1 MHPQTCYAGQI
12 GLCHAKIENIPKK
25 FFCHDQQR
33 LGGHSCYEGGIEHM
47 GGPPVPPPLGKTLQ
61 TMRIQSR
68 APAYGCVIT
77 LLLASTVSGDQCLHV
92 EYNRLS
98 FLISSIFLLKD
109 SHLANF
115 LLTSEFSRD
124 TKL

>member
-1 MHPQTCYAGQI
+1 MVKLAFVMQKLKTYLKIFFAMINKDWADTAVMRGAYSTWEVPQ
-12 GLCHAKIENIPKK
+12 
-25 FFCHDQQR
+25 
-33 LGGHSCYEGGIEHM
+33 
-47 GGPPVPPPLGKTLQ
+47 PPSPLGKTLQ
-61 TMRIQSR
+61 TMRNQSR
-68 APAYGCVIT
+68 APAYGCVIIS
-77 LLLASTVSGDQCLHV
+77 LLASTVSGDQCLHV

-98 FLISSIFLLKD
+98 FLFSSFFSLKD

>member
-12 GLCHAKIENIPKK
+12 SLCHAKIENIPKT
-25 FFCHDQQR
+25 FFAMINKDWGDTAVMR
-33 LGGHSCYEGGIEHM
+33 GGIEHM
-47 GGPPVPPPLGKTLQ
+47 GGPPSPPLGKTQQ
-61 TMRIQSR
+61 TMRNQSR

-77 LLLASTVSGDQCLHV
+77 SLLASTVSGDQCLHV

-98 FLISSIFLLKD
+98 FLFSSIFLLKD

-115 LLTSEFSRD
+115 C
-124 TKL
+124 

>member
-1 MHPQTCYAGQI
+1 
-12 GLCHAKIENIPKK
+12 
-25 FFCHDQQR
+25 
-33 LGGHSCYEGGIEHM
+33 M
-47 GGPPVPPPLGKTLQ
+47 GDPPVPPTRETLQ
-61 TMRIQSR
+61 TMRNQSR
-68 APAYGCVIT
+68 APWLCYHGCVIIS
-77 LLLASTVSGDQCLHV
+77 LLSSTVSGDQCLHV

-98 FLISSIFLLKD
+98 FLFSSIFLLKD

>member
-1 MHPQTCYAGQI
+1 MLVKLAFVMQKLKTY
-12 GLCHAKIENIPKK
+12 PKN
-25 FFCHDQQR
+25 FCHDQQR
-33 LGGHSCYEGGIEHM
+33 LGGHSCYDGGIEHM
-47 GGPPVPPPLGKTLQ
+47 GVPPAPPLGKTLQ
-61 TMRIQSR
+61 TMHNQSR

-77 LLLASTVSGDQCLHV
+77 SLLASTVSGDQCLHV
-92 EYNRLS
+92 EYKRLS
-98 FLISSIFLLKD
+98 FLLSSIFLLKD

>member
-1 MHPQTCYAGQI
+1 
-12 GLCHAKIENIPKK
+12 
-25 FFCHDQQR
+25 
-33 LGGHSCYEGGIEHM
+33 M
-47 GGPPVPPPLGKTLQ
+47 GGLPVPPLGKTLQ
-61 TMRIQSR
+61 TIHNQSR
-68 APAYGCVIT
+68 APAYGSVIIS
-77 LLLASTVSGDQCLHV
+77 LLASTVSGDQCLHV

-98 FLISSIFLLKD
+98 FLFSSTVSLLKD

>member
-1 MHPQTCYAGQI
+1 MVKLAFVMQKLKTY
-12 GLCHAKIENIPKK
+12 LKI
-25 FFCHDQQR
+25 FFAMINKDWADTAVMR
-33 LGGHSCYEGGIEHM
+33 GAYS
-47 GGPPVPPPLGKTLQ
+47 PLGKTLQ
-61 TMRIQSR
+61 TMRNQSR
-68 APAYGCVIT
+68 APAYGCVIISF
-77 LLLASTVSGDQCLHV
+77 LASTVSGDQCLHV

-98 FLISSIFLLKD
+98 FLFSSIFLLKD